1 MTTKLGRKK
10 TMFSLLIIVILTC
23 LLSLVNYPISSDWD
37 LRYIHNPLL
46 NSSQFTS
53 HTSPIAH
60 VRAGC
65 ISHWA
70 SRVSG
75 WLLNRG
81 MIASSPVTCM
91 FPGSLLSWN
100 QECVFCGGR
109 CQSLRWARYLTFNF
123 FRRIFSLIGS
133 KAGSGPMFFVVYIL
147 TLEVRKFLNSCV
159 IPTILEL
166 GWRNLDPD
174 ILIYWIIS
182 WLLLDSMPTDSWYI

>member
-37 LRYIHNPLL
+37 LRYIDNPLL

-53 HTSPIAH
+53 HTSPFAPRASWQYFSLSQQSFRLIAKPGYDSVQPGNLH
-60 VRAGC
+60 VPWFPAQLE
-65 ISHWA
+65 
-70 SRVSG
+70 SG
-75 WLLNRG
+75 
-81 MIASSPVTCM
+81 V
-91 FPGSLLSWN
+91 
-100 QECVFCGGR
+100 QCVFCGSR
-109 CQSLRWARYLTFNF
+109 CQSLRWARCLTFNF

-166 GWRNLDPD
+166 G
-174 ILIYWIIS
+174 
-182 WLLLDSMPTDSWYI
+182 